1 MTYPHDELIRAWLD
15 GQAVQYLDKS
25 QSGELIW
32 MDMPSPD
39 KADKLP
45 HFYRTDQ
52 YRLKPQTVR
61 VRHALMRSKV
71 GGSTWINTATDMVEE
86 SVISKEVSF
95 IKWLDDWTELTA

>member
-15 GQAVQYLDKS
+15 GQAVQYLDTS
-25 QSGELIW
+25 ASGELIW
-32 MDMPSPD
+32 IDMPSPD

-52 YRLKPQTVR
+52 YRLKPQTFR
-61 VRHALMRSKV
+61 VRHALMRSKASSYSWV
-71 GGSTWINTATDMVEE
+71 ATAHDLTEE
-86 SVISKEVSF
+86 SVVAGESAF